1 MQLAVQFET
10 TQFVDNSV
18 AIVEGVANNEDI
30 DNSGFDSDD
39 GSGDESD

>member
-18 AIVEGVANNEDI
+18 AIVEGVENNEDV
-30 DNSGFDSDD
+30 DNLGFVSDD